1 MKWLA
6 ICILL
11 TSACF
16 SQQQLRGA
24 YGVEFGASKTAVQRI
39 AKAGWWIPEKTDN
52 PKLLV
57 YTVAKGKG
65 VTRLEFRF
73 VDERL
78 SSITS
83 LIREK
88 ECCHVMREYARL
100 VNSLTL
106 QHGKPSS
113 RRAFDGAV
121 TWGDE
126 RDVDEV
132 KAGRA
137 EISDVWRLPSSDP
150 DVFSVVHTAIN
161 ANGEISAKYQQ
172 RGLVIVTV
180 PRFDYP

>member
-11 TSACF
+11 TTVCCA
-16 SQQQLRGA
+16 QQQLRGA

-39 AKAGWWIPEKTDN
+39 AKDGWWAPEITDN

-57 YTVAKGKG
+57 YTVAKGTG

-73 VDERL
+73 DDDRL
-78 SSITS
+78 ATITS

-106 QHGKPSS
+106 QHGRSS
-113 RRAFDGAV
+113 ARRAFDGAV
-121 TWGDE
+121 SWGDD

-137 EISDVWRLPSSDP
+137 EISDEWQIASADP
-150 DVFSVVHTAIN
+150 KVFSVVRTAIT

-172 RGLVIVTV
+172 RGLVIVTG
-180 PRFDYP
+180 PRMEYR